1 MPWELD
7 ENLPIYLQLIE
18 ELEKRIIN
26 GTYQPGCKLPAVR
39 ELAADAGVNPNT
51 MQRALAQMEQ
61 SGLIYTQRTS
71 GRFLTDD
78 REKIERL
85 RRDAANGLIRD
96 FLRKM
101 REIGI
106 EIDEVCRLI
115 QSHEEEKHT

>member
-1 MPWELD
+1 MPWDLD
-7 ENLPIYLQLIE
+7 ENLPIYLQLID
-18 ELEKRIIN
+18 ELQKRIIN
-26 GTYQPGCKLPAVR
+26 GTYVPGSKLPPVR

-51 MQRALAQMEQ
+51 MQRALAQMES

-85 RRDAANGLIRD
+85 RREAAQALIRD

-101 REIGI
+101 RELGIGRK
-106 EIDEVCRLI
+106 EVCKLI
-115 QSHEEEKHT
+115 QAQEEDDT

>member
-7 ENLPIYLQLIE
+7 ENLPIYLQLID

-26 GTYQPGCKLPAVR
+26 GTYPPGSKLPAVR

-61 SGLIYTQRTS
+61 SGLIYAQRTS

-78 REKIERL
+78 REKINQL
-85 RRDAANGLIRD
+85 RRDAARRLIDD

-106 EIDEVCRLI
+106 EKDEVCRLI
-115 QSHEEEKHT
+115 QSHEEEKHA